1 MIIMTV
7 NIKERA
13 PKTEIK
19 SSHIGKKTTI
29 IVNIDLWV
37 FILMYFVTLCNRELP
52 PRICTSWNNA
62 TETAQV
68 NNKIN
73 RGRVENTKMP
83 TIIAQY
89 QGRKVSELNML
100 QWNTMKK
107 WKLNDSGLV
116 PSPLKS

>member
-1 MIIMTV
+1 MTV
-7 NIKERA
+7 NTKERA

-19 SSHIGKKTTI
+19 SSQRGKNTTI
-29 IVNIDLWV
+29 IVNFDLWV
-37 FILMYFVTLCNRELP
+37 PIFMYLVTFCNREP
-52 PRICTSWNNA
+52 PRMCTSWNNA

-68 NNKIN
+68 NNKIS
-73 RGRVENTKMP
+73 RGRVENTKIP

-89 QGRKVSELNML
+89 HGKKVKELNML